1 MKRRRYMM
9 TALGHSN
16 PPPELT
22 PVTVAYIDFT
32 QESGAVSGGDSI
44 NGGLYRIEMQRD
56 SSWIRVPDISGGPPC
71 LLRFLSRIRCKNEGI
86 YIPTPNVGPYQ
97 ATLTRI
103 GNPENARLQQEVTA
117 TLYNPEGE
125 AFATATAYDTRLD
138 TDGEYTLAIPG
149 LEVQYPEVTLEIYM
163 HLVEGAISNTTKIR
177 TCTLDYLT

>member
-32 QESGAVSGGDSI
+32 QESGEAAGKDTI
-44 NGGLYRIEMQRD
+44 NGGVYCIEMQFG
-56 SSWIRVPDISGGPPC
+56 SLWIQAPAISGGQLC
-71 LLRFLSRIRCKNEGI
+71 SLGSLSRIWCKNEGI

-97 ATLTRI
+97 VTLTRI
-103 GNPENARLQQEVTA
+103 GNPANARLQQEVTA
-117 TLYNPEGE
+117 TLYDPEGE

-163 HLVEGAISNTTKIR
+163 HLVEGASSNTTRIR

>member
-32 QESGAVSGGDSI
+32 QESGAVSGGDII
-44 NGGLYRIEMQRD
+44 NGGLYRIEMQQD
-56 SSWIRVPDISGGPPC
+56 SLWLKVPDISGGPPC
-71 LLRFLSRIRCKNEGI
+71 LLRLLSRIRCENEGI
-86 YIPTPNVGPYQ
+86 YIPTPNAGPYQ

-103 GNPENARLQQEVTA
+103 GNPANARLQQEVTA

-163 HLVEGAISNTTKIR
+163 HLVEGASSNTTKIR